1 MLQAVISGKAGKI
14 PIGQG
19 EEKVSWRKVFRI
31 SEDLLTASVFGR
43 LAYLPD
49 EVLWRIM
56 RRTFGPPLPDFKV
69 AVLEDI
75 SFWPRWTDAID
86 DDRNVEP
93 DVFLDFKLGDPAIQ
107 VRLIVEAKLWKHPSQ
122 DARQWAREWV
132 PYQDTAGDDGHVAFL
147 CALGGL
153 GKKVHEMAE
162 RIATEVSAIGHEIKV
177 AAAGWDHLLDALEE
191 ERKSP
196 MSRATTRII
205 DDVVSAL
212 GLADYQHL
220 KLPGDMTRHSRPWN
234 PSAPA
239 TLKDFK

>member
-14 PIGQG
+14 PNGKS

-43 LAYLPD
+43 LAYLD
-49 EVLWRIM
+49 DGILWRIL
-56 RRTFGPPLPDFKV
+56 RRTFGAPLPDLKV
-69 AVLEDI
+69 AELEDI
-75 SFWPRWTDAID
+75 AFWPRWTDAIED
-86 DDRNVEP
+86 ERNVEP

-107 VRLIVEAKLWKHPSQ
+107 VRLIVEAKLWNHPSQ

-132 PYQDTAGDDGHVAFL
+132 AYQDANGDDGHIAFL

-153 GKKVHEMAE
+153 GKRTEEMAE
-162 RIATEVSAIGHEIKV
+162 QIAAEVSALGHDIKV
-177 AAAGWDHLLDALEE
+177 AAAGWDRLLDAIEK
-191 ERKSP
+191 ERENP

-205 DDVVSAL
+205 DDVVAAL

-220 KLPGDMTRHSRPWN
+220 KLPGEMTCRPHSWN
-234 PSAPA
+234 PSATA
-239 TLKDFK
+239 ALKDFK

>member
-14 PIGQG
+14 PVGRG

-43 LAYLPD
+43 LAYLED
-49 EVLWRIM
+49 DVLWRIM
-56 RRTFGPPLPDFKV
+56 RRTFGSPLPDLKV
-69 AVLEDI
+69 AELEDI
-75 SFWPRWTDAID
+75 SFWPRWSDSIE

-132 PYQDTAGDDGHVAFL
+132 AYQDESGEDDQAVFL

-153 GKKVHEMAE
+153 GKKVDETAE
-162 RIATEVSAIGHEIKV
+162 RIVAEVSALGHEIRV
-177 AAAGWDHLLDALEE
+177 AAAGWDRLLDALEE
-191 ERKSP
+191 ERLTP
-196 MSRATTRII
+196 MPRATTRII
-205 DDVVSAL
+205 DDVVAAL

-220 KLPGDMTRHSRPWN
+220 KLLGDMTRHPHPWN
-234 PSAPA
+234 PSAYA
-239 TLKDFK
+239 TIRDFK